1 MTWFTRFT
9 TVHLFTEVSIA
20 FMIQTDPDEPE
31 IPRSR
36 QLESSE
42 MQGNSET
49 IPPSPAL
56 NLSDHKDAGIGLNIS
71 KRTSGEFSTRETSNA
86 SSNGGTFNRGSSNGA
101 SSIERKSSFI

>member
-1 MTWFTRFT
+1 M
-9 TVHLFTEVSIA
+9 VCIYKSNYL
-20 FMIQTDPDEPE
+20 DEPE

-56 NLSDHKDAGIGLNIS
+56 DLCDYTDASIGLDIGQ
-71 KRTSGEFSTRETSNA
+71 RTSGEFSTRETSNA

-101 SSIERKSSFI
+101 SSIGRKSSFI